1 MTEKK
6 REIINVACEALQR
19 GGVNG
24 FSFRDLAE
32 TVGIKSSSV
41 HYHFRNK
48 NELFKAIVE
57 EFRNSMSVN
66 LGEIDNKTSSLKEA
80 VLALVEIFEGV
91 LDQGKFCV
99 CGMLAADQ
107 KHLDEGVIEELN
119 LTFNGLE
126 GWLVNTIEKYPAVLL
141 PADSL
146 ATLLISSLEGS
157 MLIDRV
163 SGEKR
168 YFASLRRTIDVLLD

>member
-57 EFRNSMSVN
+57 EFRNTASEN
-66 LGEIDNKTSSLKEA
+66 LAAIDSQATSLKEA
-80 VLALVEIFEGV
+80 VLALVEVFEDI
-91 LDQGKFCV
+91 LDEGKFCV

-107 KHLDEGVIEELN
+107 KHLDEDVIEELN
-119 LTFNGLE
+119 LTFRDLE
-126 GWLVNTIEKYPAVLL
+126 SWLVQTIEKYPAVSL

-168 YFASLRRTIDVLLD
+168 YFASLRKAIDILLG